1 MPRPSTSSRPDTSS
15 GRQDSARPSTSR
27 AGYPE
32 YFDRD
37 QQYTAYSQ
45 DYSIDEEDEES
56 EAEDVFAFGPPG
68 TADGGQSLAA
78 SSPVTSSF
86 ASPVSFPPPTF
97 DPHAAYPNFNPA
109 GPSSLHTRHP
119 YPMSP
124 QVETPPSTDSQHADD
139 PYRLRHMVQSRTT
152 PTTATKTGTTH
163 TDRRSAVSSAVSSRE
178 VHISLPRPKDR
189 IEEEQADDPQ
199 KSRPP
204 SSVTSFPSLDS
215 GTGSIKCVP
224 PLPLEVQTDKLVQD
238 GVRL

>member
-1 MPRPSTSSRPDTSS
+1 MPRPSTSSRPVTSS
-15 GRQDSARPSTSR
+15 GRPPSARPTTSK
-27 AGYPE
+27 AGYPD

-37 QQYTAYSQ
+37 QQHTTYSQ
-45 DYSIDEEDEES
+45 DYSVDEEDEES

-68 TADGGQSLAA
+68 TADGESHAVTTTLPA
-78 SSPVTSSF
+78 SHV
-86 ASPVSFPPPTF
+86 SPVSFPPPTF
-97 DPHAAYPNFNPA
+97 DPHAAYPSFALA

-124 QVETPPSTDSQHADD
+124 QVETPPSTESQGLDD
-139 PYRLRHMVQSRTT
+139 PYRMRRVDGST
-152 PTTATKTGTTH
+152 PTTATKTATTH

-178 VHISLPRPKDR
+178 VHISLPRAKDR

-215 GTGSIKCVP
+215 GAASIKCVVP
-224 PLPLEVQTDKLVQD
+224 P
-238 GVRL
+238 RCSA

>member
-1 MPRPSTSSRPDTSS
+1 MPRPSTSSNSASAS
-15 GRQDSARPSTSR
+15 GRPTTGRPPTSR
-27 AGYPE
+27 AGHPDY
-32 YFDRD
+32 YDHG

-45 DYSIDEEDEES
+45 DYSIDEDDEES

-68 TADGGQSLAA
+68 TADQESHAA
-78 SSPVTSSF
+78 STLVSSSF

-97 DPHAAYPNFNPA
+97 DPHAAYSTFNTA

-124 QVETPPSTDSQHADD
+124 QVESPPSTDSQGADD
-139 PYRLRHMVQSRTT
+139 PYRMRHMVHPSAT
-152 PTTATKTGTTH
+152 PTTTTKTGTTH

-215 GTGSIKCVP
+215 GVESIK
-224 PLPLEVQTDKLVQD
+224 
-238 GVRL
+238 

>member
-1 MPRPSTSSRPDTSS
+1 MPRSSTSSKPEFSQGRPT
-15 GRQDSARPSTSR
+15 SARPTTSR

-37 QQYTAYSQ
+37 QQYTTYSQ
-45 DYSIDEEDEES
+45 DYSVDEEDEES

-68 TADGGQSLAA
+68 TADGNSHAVSTTL
-78 SSPVTSSF
+78 PSSF
-86 ASPVSFPPPTF
+86 APPVSFPPPTF
-97 DPHAAYPNFNPA
+97 DPHAAYSHLNMA

-124 QVETPPSTDSQHADD
+124 QVETPPSTDSQGADD
-139 PYRLRHMVQSRTT
+139 PYRMRHMVHSSAT
-152 PTTATKTGTTH
+152 PTTTTKTGTTH

-204 SSVTSFPSLDS
+204 SSVTSFPSLGS
-215 GTGSIKCVP
+215 AGESIK
-224 PLPLEVQTDKLVQD
+224 
-238 GVRL
+238 